1 MSDSTTA
8 SATIALDNTMGVLFV
23 GVLLGMSLWGAGCV
37 QVYYYYNRYSKDE
50 LWMKCLVF
58 LVWALDT
65 THQGMITHT
74 AYTYLVTEYGN
85 LSFLAIIVPTLLY
98 EVIISALICILVQS
112 FFVLRIWKLS
122 HKNIYIT
129 VILMSLVIAEFL
141 SCAIYTEKALKLK
154 TYQNLTKIVNLSRT
168 INVLSAASD
177 VAIAMALIW
186 LLQHSRTGFRRSD
199 NMINR
204 LILFSL
210 NTGLLT
216 SLDAIMSL
224 VTITVFP
231 NTFIY
236 IMFFVTISRLYTNS
250 LMATLNSRKA
260 LSGGLGDESTGEAST
275 GYRFRARA
283 VEVEAPSTL
292 KFDQGI
298 NSRGLSIKVNTESE
312 TIGDDNI
319 KRSAPSASSETDV
332 RYFDDSKSTFPMRD
346 M

>member
-1 MSDSTTA
+1 MSNSTTA
-8 SATIALDNTMGVLFV
+8 TIVPVLDNTMGVLFV
-23 GVLLGMSLWGAGCV
+23 GVLLGMALWGAGCV
-37 QVYYYYNRYSKDE
+37 QVYYYYNRYPKDE
-50 LWMKCLVF
+50 LWIKCLVF
-58 LVWALDT
+58 VVWALDT

-85 LSFLAIIVPTLLY
+85 LNFLGIIVPTLLY
-98 EVIISALICILVQS
+98 EVIISAIICLFVQS

-129 VILMSLVIAEFL
+129 VVLLALVLAEFL

-154 TYQNLTKIVNLSRT
+154 TYQNLAKIVNLSRT

-186 LLQHSRTGFRRSD
+186 LLQQSRTGFRRSD

-231 NTFIY
+231 TTFIY

-250 LMATLNSRKA
+250 LMATLNSRKS
-260 LSGGLGDESTGEAST
+260 LSGGLGDESTGDASSNQR
-275 GYRFRARA
+275 YRARA
-283 VEVEAPSTL
+283 VEIEAPSTL

-312 TIGDDNI
+312 TMRDENV
-319 KRSAPSASSETDV
+319 KRSAPSADSETDV
-332 RYFDDSKSTFPMRD
+332 HYFDDSKSAYPMSD